1 LLFVLGRLTLN
12 TNLVRQILCLD
23 SYSASPA
30 TGEARMSRRLLIGI
44 GAASLFA
51 WAVATSSAINI
62 QLDYT
67 YDTNNFFAA
76 GSQARATL
84 EAVASFYSGIL
95 EDTFSEITIPAPF
108 TSSLPPQY
116 NPGTATWEWSMII
129 DNPSASGEVTIIN
142 PTLGA
147 DQYRLFVG
155 AKSLPGSTLG
165 QGGPGGRSVARD
177 SDGGGF
183 TLEEIDELNAITDE
197 FSSAVETRGEASGFV
212 AWGGSLSMDT
222 DSAANWHFNH
232 TTAPTAGTNDLF
244 SVAFHEIGHV
254 LGLGGSDEW
263 NARLSGGKFTGP
275 AATAANGGIMPS
287 ANTGHWAEGTM
298 STIYGTATPQEAV
311 MDPTI
316 TTGTRKRPTK
326 LDIAALTDIG
336 WTVAAPAG
344 VLGDYNGD
352 GTVNAADY
360 TLWRD
365 NLNSAT
371 ALTNDDTSGV
381 GPDDYTR
388 WKTNFGQSLPAGGAS
403 VAPVPEPASA
413 LLLFAAVFGL
423 LLRRHR

>member
-1 LLFVLGRLTLN
+1 MFRRILF
-12 TNLVRQILCLD
+12 
-23 SYSASPA
+23 
-30 TGEARMSRRLLIGI
+30 GI
-44 GAASLFA
+44 GTASLLS

-95 EDTFSEITIPAPF
+95 DDTFSAITTPAPF
-108 TSSLPPQY
+108 TSSLPPNQ
-116 NPGTATWEWSMII
+116 NPGTSTWEWSMII
-129 DNPSASGEVTIIN
+129 DNPSASGQITITN

-165 QGGPGGRSVARD
+165 QGGPGGGGWSSD
-177 SDGGGF
+177 NDGGFF
-183 TLEEIDELNAITDE
+183 TFEEIDELDAITAE
-197 FSSAVETRGEASGFV
+197 FSSAVETRGEVGGFV
-212 AWGGSLSMDT
+212 AWGGALTMDL
-222 DSAANWHFNH
+222 DAAANWHFNH
-232 TTAPTAGTNDLF
+232 TTAPPAGKNDLF

-254 LGLGGSDEW
+254 LGLGASDEW
-263 NARLSGGKFTGP
+263 NARLSGGLFTGP
-275 AATAANGGIMPS
+275 AATAANGGTMPS

-298 STIYGTATPQEAV
+298 STIYGTATPQESV

-316 TTGTRKRPTK
+316 TNGTRKRPTK

-344 VLGDYNGD
+344 LLGDYNSD

-365 NLNSAT
+365 KLGNAT
-371 ALTNDDTSGV
+371 ALANDDTSGV

-388 WKTNFGQSLPAGGAS
+388 WKTNFGQSLPAGSAGA
-403 VAPVPEPASA
+403 A
-413 LLLFAAVFGL
+413 LVST
-423 LLRRHR
+423 LR